1 LNTPP
6 SFHNP
11 KSVLVAALPAVEQP
25 QLPPLHAVNPKDIF
39 CARKKLL
46 TLPVE
51 GAPLVFSTGYAHD
64 MTLSLSTKD
73 GKTIELPVKADSQ
86 HGGFAVDTSALSTGS
101 LGERIHGS
109 VHGHWGF
116 EDYDGP
122 AFEFVDAHAQSW
134 EVAAKNAATLIV
146 GHEESVHLQAG
157 SVSCVDSIMLMDP
170 DGKQLKAEWSA
181 VKPNELEVRL
191 PLLQAKPGAITLL
204 VTQYG
209 VSEPQ
214 AVQLHAFSEGT
225 HLEHFVIHA
234 GDSQGILTGS
244 RLGEV
249 ASLSLE
255 GIAFVPATVTP
266 SQGGNALAM
275 VAQDAK
281 LAAALKQAD
290 IAKAKVTLQDG
301 RTVDLNASVDAPR
314 PSVRLID
321 KSVQQLASSG
331 DSNILLANR
340 DELPQDAKLTFSMR
354 AQMPRTFAHDEKIE
368 VATAD
373 ESFSTALSLS
383 SGGVTLENANV
394 AVATLDPAKAFG
406 PSAFGPLQF
415 RVVANGVTGE
425 WQPLA
430 TLVRLPVLK
439 DLKCPSTP
447 ELACKLSGS
456 NLYLLDSVSSD
467 SQFGHAVQVP
477 EGFPGYTLP
486 VPHPIDG
493 QLYVKLRDDPSVVN
507 RAALATQ
514 QLPPSP
520 EEAARAVA
528 RQAAARRESDVAA
541 NSAQQP
547 PLGSSPQNPPAQL
560 TPHSNDAPGQ
570 SRQLPQTDPTSN
582 P

>member
-1 LNTPP
+1 
-6 SFHNP
+6 
-11 KSVLVAALPAVEQP
+11 
-25 QLPPLHAVNPKDIF
+25 
-39 CARKKLL
+39 
-46 TLPVE
+46 
-51 GAPLVFSTGYAHD
+51 
-64 MTLSLSTKD
+64 
-73 GKTIELPVKADSQ
+73 
-86 HGGFAVDTSALSTGS
+86 
-101 LGERIHGS
+101 
-109 VHGHWGF
+109 
-116 EDYDGP
+116 
-122 AFEFVDAHAQSW
+122 
-134 EVAAKNAATLIV
+134 
-146 GHEESVHLQAG
+146 
-157 SVSCVDSIMLMDP
+157 
-170 DGKQLKAEWSA
+170 
-181 VKPNELEVRL
+181 
-191 PLLQAKPGAITLL
+191 
-204 VTQYG
+204 
-209 VSEPQ
+209 
-214 AVQLHAFSEGT
+214 
-225 HLEHFVIHA
+225 
-234 GDSQGILTGS
+234 
-244 RLGEV
+244 
-249 ASLSLE
+249 
-255 GIAFVPATVTP
+255 
-266 SQGGNALAM
+266 
-275 VAQDAK
+275 
-281 LAAALKQAD
+281 
-290 IAKAKVTLQDG
+290 
-301 RTVDLNASVDAPR
+301 
-314 PSVRLID
+314 
-321 KSVQQLASSG
+321 
-331 DSNILLANR
+331 
-340 DELPQDAKLTFSMR
+340 MR

-383 SGGVTLENANV
+383 GGGVTLENANV

-520 EEAARAVA
+520 EDAARAVA
-528 RQAAARRESDVAA
+528 RQAAARGESDIAA

-547 PLGSSPQNPPAQL
+547 PLGSSTQNPPAQL
-560 TPHSNDAPGQ
+560 TPHSNDAPAQ

>member
-1 LNTPP
+1 
-6 SFHNP
+6 
-11 KSVLVAALPAVEQP
+11 
-25 QLPPLHAVNPKDIF
+25 
-39 CARKKLL
+39 
-46 TLPVE
+46 
-51 GAPLVFSTGYAHD
+51 
-64 MTLSLSTKD
+64 
-73 GKTIELPVKADSQ
+73 
-86 HGGFAVDTSALSTGS
+86 
-101 LGERIHGS
+101 
-109 VHGHWGF
+109 
-116 EDYDGP
+116 
-122 AFEFVDAHAQSW
+122 
-134 EVAAKNAATLIV
+134 
-146 GHEESVHLQAG
+146 
-157 SVSCVDSIMLMDP
+157 
-170 DGKQLKAEWSA
+170 
-181 VKPNELEVRL
+181 
-191 PLLQAKPGAITLL
+191 
-204 VTQYG
+204 
-209 VSEPQ
+209 
-214 AVQLHAFSEGT
+214 
-225 HLEHFVIHA
+225 
-234 GDSQGILTGS
+234 
-244 RLGEV
+244 
-249 ASLSLE
+249 
-255 GIAFVPATVTP
+255 
-266 SQGGNALAM
+266 
-275 VAQDAK
+275 
-281 LAAALKQAD
+281 
-290 IAKAKVTLQDG
+290 
-301 RTVDLNASVDAPR
+301 
-314 PSVRLID
+314 
-321 KSVQQLASSG
+321 
-331 DSNILLANR
+331 
-340 DELPQDAKLTFSMR
+340 MR

-373 ESFSTALSLS
+373 ESFSTTLSLS

>member
-1 LNTPP
+1 
-6 SFHNP
+6 
-11 KSVLVAALPAVEQP
+11 
-25 QLPPLHAVNPKDIF
+25 
-39 CARKKLL
+39 
-46 TLPVE
+46 
-51 GAPLVFSTGYAHD
+51 

-122 AFEFVDAHAQSW
+122 AFEFVDAHAQTW

-290 IAKAKVTLQDG
+290 TAKAKVTLQDG